1 MPDPVGN
8 DETLDVLGGVV
19 QIIQKKKGYRL
30 SLDPLLLANFLVLK
44 AKETLLDVGTGC
56 GIIPI
61 YLANRGYGNR
71 LVGIEIQD
79 DLYELCV
86 RNKELNRCTN
96 VEFVRGDIRAPG
108 RTLGSFHVVV
118 SNPPYVKV
126 RTGRACPEPSRFIAR
141 SEASLDLQTLISIAS
156 SRLYTHGRLY
166 LIYPV
171 RRLSD
176 VMSLTRSG
184 GLEPR
189 RMRFVHSRHTD
200 PAVLALVECVKGGGV
215 NFVVE
220 PPLYLYSNN
229 DYTQEVK
236 AYYA

>member
-1 MPDPVGN
+1 MPDPIGN
-8 DETLDVLGGVV
+8 DETLDVLGDVV
-19 QIIQKKKGYRL
+19 QVIQKKKGYRL
-30 SLDPLLLANFLVLK
+30 SLDPLLLANFIVLK

-61 YLANRGYGNR
+61 YLAKRGYENR

-86 RNKELNRCTN
+86 RNRELNGCTN

-108 RTLGSFHVVV
+108 RALGCFHVVV
-118 SNPPYVKV
+118 SNPPYMKV
-126 RTGRACPEPSRFIAR
+126 RAGRACPEPSRFIAR
-141 SEASLDLQTLISIAS
+141 SEALLDLPTLIGVAS

-171 RRLSD
+171 RRLCD
-176 VMSLTRSG
+176 VMSAARSG

-189 RMRFVHSRHTD
+189 RMRFVHSRYAD
-200 PAVLALVECVKGGGV
+200 PAVLALVECVKGGGA
-215 NFVVE
+215 NFAVE
-220 PPLYLYSNN
+220 PPLYLYSDH

>member
-1 MPDPVGN
+1 MPDVLET
-8 DETLDVLGGVV
+8 DETLDVLGDSVRV
-19 QIIQKKKGYRL
+19 IQKKKGYRL
-30 SLDPLLLANFLVLK
+30 SVDPLLLANFVSLK

-61 YLANRGYGNR
+61 YLAKKGYGNR

-79 DLYELCV
+79 DLYELSI
-86 RNKELNRCTN
+86 RNRELNQCPN
-96 VEFVRGDIRAPG
+96 VEFVKGDVKTPG
-108 RTLGSFHVVV
+108 KALGNFHVLV

-126 RTGRACPEPSRFIAR
+126 KTGRACPEPSRLIAR
-141 SEASLDLQTLISIAS
+141 SEAFLDLPTLIGVAS

-176 VMSLTRSG
+176 LISTASSA

-189 RMRFVHSRHTD
+189 RIRFVHSRKAEA
-200 PAVLALVECVKGGGV
+200 AVLSLVECVKGGGV
-215 NFVVE
+215 DLTVE
-220 PPLYLYSNN
+220 PPLYIYSDN

>member
-1 MPDPVGN
+1 MPDPIGN
-8 DETLDVLGGVV
+8 DETLDMLGDVV
-19 QIIQKKKGYRL
+19 QVIQKKKGYRL

-61 YLANRGYGNR
+61 YLAKRGYGNR
-71 LVGIEIQD
+71 LVGMEIQD
-79 DLYELCV
+79 DLYGLCV
-86 RNKELNRCTN
+86 RNKELNKCAN
-96 VEFVRGDIRAPG
+96 VEFLRGDIRSPG
-108 RTLGSFHVVV
+108 QTLGSFHVVV

-126 RTGRACPEPSRFIAR
+126 RTGRACPEPSRLIAR
-141 SEASLDLQTLISIAS
+141 SEASLDLPTLISIAA

-176 VMSLTRSG
+176 VMSTARSA

-189 RMRFVHSRHTD
+189 RMRFVHSKRAD

-220 PPLYLYSNN
+220 PPLYIYSDN